1 MRLKSLVAAMAAV
14 ASLAPIAA
22 QAQSSNE
29 NPWMIRVRAAYLD
42 FQNGQSNNSA
52 VTANGVQTN
61 NIRAQKEWIPEFDI
75 TYFFTK
81 NLAAELVLT
90 YPQNVNIYSNLT
102 SKPSGTITA
111 LPPSLVAQYHFTDLG
126 AVKPYIGAGV
136 NYTIF
141 GNTGNFGNINNAL
154 VVNNSSVGFV
164 GQVGVDYMID
174 KNLGLNLDLKYVTM
188 KADVNYSAANGGASV
203 GKLTL
208 NPLIPAVGVTYKF

>member
-1 MRLKSLVAAMAAV
+1 M
-14 ASLAPIAA
+14 
-22 QAQSSNE
+22 
-29 NPWMIRVRAAYLD
+29 
-42 FQNGQSNNSA
+42 
-52 VTANGVQTN
+52 
-61 NIRAQKEWIPEFDI
+61 
-75 TYFFTK
+75 
-81 NLAAELVLT
+81 T

-141 GNTGNFGNINNAL
+141 GNTANFGNINNAL

-164 GQVGVDYMID
+164 GQIGADYMLD
-174 KNLGLNLDLKYVTM
+174 KNWGMNVDLKYATMSTNVTGQN
-188 KADVNYSAANGGASV
+188 ALPGQNI

-208 NPLIPAVGVTYKF
+208 NPLMPSVGVTYKF

>member
-1 MRLKSLVAAMAAV
+1 MLFRS
-14 ASLAPIAA
+14 
-22 QAQSSNE
+22 
-29 NPWMIRVRAAYLD
+29 
-42 FQNGQSNNSA
+42 
-52 VTANGVQTN
+52 
-61 NIRAQKEWIPEFDI
+61 
-75 TYFFTK
+75 
-81 NLAAELVLT
+81 
-90 YPQNVNIYSNLT
+90 
-102 SKPSGTITA
+102 TA

>member
-81 NLAAELVLT
+81 NLAAELDRKSTRL
-90 YPQNVNIYSNLT
+90 
-102 SKPSGTITA
+102 
-111 LPPSLVAQYHFTDLG
+111 
-126 AVKPYIGAGV
+126 
-136 NYTIF
+136 
-141 GNTGNFGNINNAL
+141 
-154 VVNNSSVGFV
+154 NSSH
-164 GQVGVDYMID
+164 
-174 KNLGLNLDLKYVTM
+174 
-188 KADVNYSAANGGASV
+188 
-203 GKLTL
+203 
-208 NPLIPAVGVTYKF
+208 